1 MSYTKQFQNPH
12 PQGWDN
18 PEYRPPIDV
27 NSMQAQTD
35 ALSGI
40 DNYLFSNTGDL
51 INLPVEADTTITV
64 KSYGHTYVVLTFGEN
79 LYNVTFVKSDPDDP
93 NDITYQKEAPTF
105 EPNSTYELSF
115 LYLNCIW
122 KKR

>member
-40 DNYLFSNTGDL
+40 DNYLFANTGDL
-51 INLPVEADTTITV
+51 INVTAVADTTITV
-64 KSYGHTYVVLTFGEN
+64 KSHGHTYVVLTFGEN
-79 LYNVTFVKSDPDDP
+79 LYNITFVKSDPDDP
-93 NDITYQKEAPTF
+93 NEITYQGEAPTF